1 MSAPTRTTRVPA
13 TFHEDAT
20 VLRAGRDGLAVR
32 TADGEER
39 SAARAVS
46 CVVEPREGDRVMM
59 ASLHDGAAFVIAVL
73 QRPGDPS
80 AVWSGAG
87 DVTVA
92 APQGRVAVAAAH
104 GVDVLTGGEV
114 RIDAD
119 SLGVV
124 TRAADLAAEAVTFAG
139 GVVASR
145 LDHLKLSART
155 VDQVVGRLSQKLERA
170 YRTVTELDQL
180 RAENADWSL
189 RGTLA
194 LHAANLV
201 ATAKTLVKIDGDQIH
216 LG

>member
-124 TRAADLAAEAVTFAG
+124 TRAADLAADGRADTHAMLAGVSFSVIGLSTFLVMPPPAG
-139 GVVASR
+139 SSPTACKCWWS
-145 LDHLKLSART
+145 
-155 VDQVVGRLSQKLERA
+155 GRWPRQSSQ
-170 YRTVTELDQL
+170 
-180 RAENADWSL
+180 SL
-189 RGTLA
+189 RRWVPPPPPPL
-194 LHAANLV
+194 LPPPPPRRR
-201 ATAKTLVKIDGDQIH
+201 
-216 LG
+216 